1 MTTTTVLSIDSSAR
15 QEGSVSRALAD
26 RVVERL
32 DAHRVIRRDLAET
45 PLPQID
51 EPWIAANATPAA
63 NRSPE
68 QREALRRSDA
78 LITELRAADVV
89 VIGVSVYNFTVP
101 AALKAWIDLV
111 ARAGETFRY
120 TEAGPQGLLT
130 GKRAVLA
137 VASGGTEVGSSIDFA
152 TPYLRHIL
160 NFMGITDIQ
169 VVASDK
175 LMVDPAASAARA
187 EADLERLAA

>member
-1 MTTTTVLSIDSSAR
+1 MTATVLRIDSSAR
-15 QEGSVSRALAD
+15 HEGSVSRALAD

-32 DAHRVIRRDLAET
+32 DAGRLIRRDLAET

-51 EPWIAANATPAA
+51 TAWLAANFTPVAERSTEQHAA
-63 NRSPE
+63 L
-68 QREALRRSDA
+68 ALSDE
-78 LITELRAADVV
+78 LIGELRAADVV
-89 VIGVSVYNFTVP
+89 VIAVSVYNFGLP

-120 TEAGPQGLLT
+120 TETGPVGLLT
-130 GKRAVLA
+130 GKRAVLT
-137 VASGGTEVGSSIDFA
+137 VASGGTEVGSPIDFA
-152 TPYLRHIL
+152 TPHLRHML
-160 NFMGITDIQ
+160 AFMGITDTQI
-169 VVASDK
+169 VASDK